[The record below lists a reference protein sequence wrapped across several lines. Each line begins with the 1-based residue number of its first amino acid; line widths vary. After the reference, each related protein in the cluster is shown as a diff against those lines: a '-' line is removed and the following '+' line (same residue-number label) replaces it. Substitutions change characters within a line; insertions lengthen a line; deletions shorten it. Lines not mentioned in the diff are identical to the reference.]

1 MNFLRDHRR
10 DMKPYL
16 FNQPLFF
23 DEPDI
28 YPAETVYTVNPE
40 PQQTSLSFEERGTYR
55 SVIQIPPV
63 VLGQLPS
70 PMSPDEMSPPSLN
83 SCSRSSSVYRKSHKS
98 KTSHM

>member
-1 MNFLRDHRR
+1 
-10 DMKPYL
+10 MKPYL

-28 YPAETVYTVNPE
+28 YPAESVCTVIPE
-40 PQQTSLSFEERGTYR
+40 PLQPSLSFHERESYR
-55 SVIQIPPV
+55 SPIQMPP

-83 SCSRSSSVYRKSHKS
+83 SCSRFRQHIVLSKSYH
-98 KTSHM
+98 TRMLV

>member
-40 PQQTSLSFEERGTYR
+40 PQQPSLSFEERETYR

-83 SCSRSSSVYRKSHKS
+83 SCSRSSSVYQKSHKS
-98 KTSHM
+98 NTSHM